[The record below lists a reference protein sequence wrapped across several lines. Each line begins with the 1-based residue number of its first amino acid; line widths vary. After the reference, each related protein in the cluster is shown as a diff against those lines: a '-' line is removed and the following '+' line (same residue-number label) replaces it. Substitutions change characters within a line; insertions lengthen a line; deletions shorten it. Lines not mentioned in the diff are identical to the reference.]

1 MKNLANCKPSEFLT
15 QTNKIR
21 KSVSKWLA
29 DTDIMNIRKR
39 VPKISADMSDEDK
52 QKALE
57 KQINEN
63 SAAILDAIMDE
74 HPQETLELLAL
85 LCFVE
90 PEHVDDHEV
99 VEYLESFQELLSNQA
114 VLNFF
119 MSLMRWTEQ
128 IT

>member
-21 KSVSKWLA
+21 KSVGKWLA
-29 DTDIMNIRKR
+29 DTDAMNIRKR
-39 VPKISADMSDEDK
+39 VPHLTEEMSDEEK

-57 KQINEN
+57 KQVSEN
-63 SAAILDAIMDE
+63 STAILDAIMEE

-90 PEHVDDHEV
+90 PENVDDHEV
-99 VEYLESFQELLSNQA
+99 VEYLEAFQELLSNQA

-119 MSLMRWTEQ
+119 MSLMRWVNQ

>member
-21 KSVSKWLA
+21 KSVGKWLA
-29 DTDIMNIRKR
+29 DTDAMNIRKR
-39 VPKISADMSDEDK
+39 VPHLTEEMSDEEK
-52 QKALE
+52 QRALE
-57 KQINEN
+57 KQVSEN
-63 SAAILDAIMDE
+63 STAILDAIMEE

-90 PEHVDDHEV
+90 PENVDDHEV
-99 VEYLESFQELLSNQA
+99 VEYLEAFQELLSNQA

-119 MSLMRWTEQ
+119 MSLMRWVNQ

>member
-21 KSVSKWLA
+21 KSVGKWLA

-39 VPKISADMSDEDK
+39 VPHLTEGMSDEEK

-57 KQINEN
+57 KQISEN
-63 SAAILDAIMDE
+63 STAILDAIMEE

-85 LCFVE
+85 MCFVE
-90 PEHVDDHEV
+90 PENVDDHEV
-99 VEYLESFQELLSNQA
+99 VEYLEAFQELLSNQA

-119 MSLMRWTEQ
+119 MSLMRWVNQ

>member
-39 VPKISADMSDEDK
+39 VPHLTEGMSDEEK

-63 SAAILDAIMDE
+63 STAILDAIMDE

-99 VEYLESFQELLSNQA
+99 VEYLEAFQELLSNQA

-119 MSLMRWTEQ
+119 MSLMRWVNQ